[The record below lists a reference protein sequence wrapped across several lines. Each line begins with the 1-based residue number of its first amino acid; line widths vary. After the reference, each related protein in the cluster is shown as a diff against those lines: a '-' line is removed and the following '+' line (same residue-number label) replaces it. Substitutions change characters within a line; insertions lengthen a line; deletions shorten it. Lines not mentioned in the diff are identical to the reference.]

1 MHRETKITLAVAV
14 VVAAVIL
21 LAAKLFFLWAPDAA
35 ATSQGDLPER
45 ESDGD
50 LEDVG
55 LNAEVFTNGD
65 EITISGSIEDPETDP
80 LVKIEVIDPEGQI
93 VAGDFPKLTAD
104 DTFTYTFE
112 AGKGGDYILAKTPM
126 TVGGNYRVTIT
137 YHGPGLGI
145 DEVDLEFKYIVT
157 PNN

>member
-1 MHRETKITLAVAV
+1 MHRETKITLAVV

-21 LAAKLFFLWAPDAA
+21 LAAKPFLLWGMPPAE
-35 ATSQGDLPER
+35 ATTQGDLPDR

-65 EITISGSIEDPETDP
+65 KITISGSIEDPGTDP
-80 LVKIEVIDPEGQI
+80 LIKIEVIDPEGQI

-112 AGKGGDYILAKTPM
+112 AGNPEHYILAKSPM
-126 TVGGNYRVTIT
+126 TVGGNYRVTVT
-137 YHGPGLGI
+137 YHGPGLSI